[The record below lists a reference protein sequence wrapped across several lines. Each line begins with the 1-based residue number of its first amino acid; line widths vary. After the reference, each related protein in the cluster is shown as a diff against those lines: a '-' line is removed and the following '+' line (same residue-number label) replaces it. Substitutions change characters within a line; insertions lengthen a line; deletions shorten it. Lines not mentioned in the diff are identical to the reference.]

1 MPVIFNLKAVPWPS
15 SSNKH
20 GDGEE
25 GEGEGEG
32 GDGDGDGGGKVYQ
45 TAYTY
50 EVPDKGKVHVTIPFV
65 DRISITFPV
74 IEDARQEMIKEMM
87 MYEAADKEVPYTS
100 GRNY

>member
-1 MPVIFNLKAVPWPS
+1 M
-15 SSNKH
+15 
-20 GDGEE
+20 
-25 GEGEGEG
+25 
-32 GDGDGDGGGKVYQ
+32 
-45 TAYTY
+45 
-50 EVPDKGKVHVTIPFV
+50 HVTIPFV